1 MKKIKYLLQH
11 IDGIWSVPV
20 GFFVFFFIGLLL
32 SSVFGMAVGGYD
44 MAFIQPLALAGTI
57 VIGATNM
64 AIGGLYFTFR
74 GIYKYLYGYKENNE
88 ILNYS
93 KLDFQLLTPIQRIC
107 ITFISLYFFLL
118 SIIIVYLNL
127 V

>member
-74 GIYKYLYGYKENNE
+74 GIYKYLYGYKEDNE

-107 ITFISLYFFLL
+107 ITLISLYFFLL

>member
-107 ITFISLYFFLL
+107 ITLISLYFFLL